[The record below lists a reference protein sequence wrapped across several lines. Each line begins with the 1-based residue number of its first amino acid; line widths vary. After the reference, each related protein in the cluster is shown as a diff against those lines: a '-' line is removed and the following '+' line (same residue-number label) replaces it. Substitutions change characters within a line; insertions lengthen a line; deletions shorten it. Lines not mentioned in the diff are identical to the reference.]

1 MEQLIK
7 LGPAAGSTLAL
18 WLTMHYLRSPLALPG
33 VLLCIPL
40 LFHAVLLGAGWS
52 LADAADAGWVMQGE
66 VRLPARIFQQQSCSL
81 EMRNLCDCPAMSSW
95 LFTDEFRKIGA
106 FVRQAMSCLRRRG
119 PGLVCHLPLIV
130 RVGCRLA
137 SRDVHHVEK
146 ITQLR
151 ALCGAGGQT
160 AQSMEAPQQQADPPR
175 TMQEGVNFWDLYAL
189 FNIHDWRL
197 STIDKLS
204 LLRQT
209 PKLLALF
216 FVVAFGSSLDVA
228 AIQAGLSD
236 PLDFN
241 HELKTVGARLP
252 TTHAALLCVTL

>member
-1 MEQLIK
+1 M
-7 LGPAAGSTLAL
+7 LGDRPPAA
-18 WLTMHYLRSPLALPG
+18 WRPHNSPSR
-33 VLLCIPL
+33 
-40 LFHAVLLGAGWS
+40 AV
-52 LADAADAGWVMQGE
+52 
-66 VRLPARIFQQQSCSL
+66 
-81 EMRNLCDCPAMSSW
+81 
-95 LFTDEFRKIGA
+95 
-106 FVRQAMSCLRRRG
+106 
-119 PGLVCHLPLIV
+119 
-130 RVGCRLA
+130 
-137 SRDVHHVEK
+137 
-146 ITQLR
+146 
-151 ALCGAGGQT
+151 
-160 AQSMEAPQQQADPPR
+160 
-175 TMQEGVNFWDLYAL
+175 QEGVNFWDLYAL

-252 TTHAALLCVTL
+252 VTHAALHCVTL

>member
-1 MEQLIK
+1 
-7 LGPAAGSTLAL
+7 
-18 WLTMHYLRSPLALPG
+18 
-33 VLLCIPL
+33 
-40 LFHAVLLGAGWS
+40 
-52 LADAADAGWVMQGE
+52 MQ
-66 VRLPARIFQQQSCSL
+66 
-81 EMRNLCDCPAMSSW
+81 
-95 LFTDEFRKIGA
+95 K
-106 FVRQAMSCLRRRG
+106 
-119 PGLVCHLPLIV
+119 
-130 RVGCRLA
+130 
-137 SRDVHHVEK
+137 
-146 ITQLR
+146 
-151 ALCGAGGQT
+151 
-160 AQSMEAPQQQADPPR
+160 
-175 TMQEGVNFWDLYAL
+175 GVNFWDLYAL

-252 TTHAALLCVTL
+252 ATHHSAPLCDRTCSASSPLSRSP